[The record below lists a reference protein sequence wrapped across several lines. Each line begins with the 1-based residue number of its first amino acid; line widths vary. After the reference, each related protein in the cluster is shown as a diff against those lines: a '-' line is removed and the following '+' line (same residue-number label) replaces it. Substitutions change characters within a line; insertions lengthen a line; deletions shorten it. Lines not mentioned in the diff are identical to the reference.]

1 MTKQIFISVVFVL
14 TLFTCGNK
22 SSKPDNKFNESSHLS
37 HLASKQFADTL
48 GNLSSDSNATNGSI
62 IATAKMQ
69 RSRAAHTAGIIA
81 GIVLTICIFLLDKKF
96 VTEYRQFE

>member
-22 SSKPDNKFNESSHLS
+22 SSKPDNKFNESSHL
-37 HLASKQFADTL
+37 ASKQYSDTL
-48 GNLSSDSNATNGSI
+48 GNLSGDSNATNGSI